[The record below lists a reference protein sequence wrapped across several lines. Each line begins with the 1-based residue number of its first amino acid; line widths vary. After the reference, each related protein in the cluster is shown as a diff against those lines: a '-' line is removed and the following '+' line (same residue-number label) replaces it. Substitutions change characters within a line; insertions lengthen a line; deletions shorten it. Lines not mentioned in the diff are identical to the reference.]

1 MASREG
7 MKGNRGGGSGVRLPY
22 CPALTEILAGAGRLQ
37 VSGTV
42 WFRAMALARG
52 AKKIDCATRRSIMM
66 TVKKHS
72 RRRWKHRAGNGL
84 PQKRRV
90 KGVDCRTHV
99 PMGKDKI
106 LTILKL

>member
-1 MASREG
+1 M
-7 MKGNRGGGSGVRLPY
+7 
-22 CPALTEILAGAGRLQ
+22 
-37 VSGTV
+37 SGTV

-90 KGVDCRTHV
+90 NQGGGLQDTCTNGKGQNIDDF
-99 PMGKDKI
+99 K
-106 LTILKL
+106 TIKSPRKGLM